1 MEEKVFLS
9 WSSVLYARYI
19 GGFMSYVPYAIGGNS
34 VFRISEDIDL
44 SSFYQKMALKAR
56 KKHSGM

>member
-1 MEEKVFLS
+1 M
-9 WSSVLYARYI
+9 YARYI